1 VGGTE
6 QPTASR
12 AFFRQPKHSTLEN
25 PAKLEKTSEAIR
37 VQSIVGTI
45 AEEFDRRFHSRA
57 NLIWFGSWMKGTARP
72 HSDIDLAIEYHGILA
87 EKDLNAFRSWLDD
100 LPTLYRIDLV
110 DMNSAGEKLKAEIK
124 RYGKIL

>member
-1 VGGTE
+1 MIDDIVHLRVLK
-6 QPTASR
+6 A
-12 AFFRQPKHSTLEN
+12 HS
-25 PAKLEKTSEAIR
+25 
-37 VQSIVGTI
+37 
-45 AEEFDRRFHSRA
+45 FD
-57 NLIWFGSWMKGTARP
+57 LISQAGTARP